1 MKNWD
6 IARRDLLKSLGIGA
20 ACLPLLSSSKVWGQ
34 AADGTTNRKR
44 FFLFHAT
51 AGYWMA
57 NWKPMDGSLMSQ
69 TLPSSMAP
77 LEPHK
82 QDLVVLHSMGNPE
95 YKVGSNWGHECY
107 GTIYWGGAQK
117 APGGSKYQEPAG
129 KTLDQWIGDG
139 LPKNPAGRVTLN
151 WQDQVDRQPRA
162 GTTGSIRCFWKGEGQ
177 PINPEL
183 NPAKTYG
190 DLFAGK
196 VTPPPTTMGPGAP
209 TGPDPAVT
217 KLLAQKKSLLDYV
230 GTSLEK
236 FKKRVGTTD
245 KQIIEGHLNSIRD
258 LENEIAGTGAGG
270 GTGGGGTGGML
281 NPINAMN
288 PGMFDDAAIMADAA
302 LFPKIM
308 DAYMD
313 MMIVALS
320 AGLSRVATL
329 QLANSSG
336 NQLNFGAFVPGIP
349 ARGTGYKSAFR
360 NWHDLGHNPSM
371 GGVNHKVIV
380 DKWCMDKFATFIGKL
395 KSVKEPDGKTLF
407 DNSLVLW
414 GNHMESGDNHGS
426 QKIPW
431 MLAGKAGGT
440 MLKGGTCKGGGTISN
455 AMADICKAMGVPGAP
470 HMTGTAGAI

>member
-34 AADGTTNRKR
+34 TAGGDTNRKR

-57 NWKPMDGSLMSQ
+57 NWKPNDGSLMGQ

-82 QDLVVLHSMGNPE
+82 QDMTVLHSMANPE

-107 GTIYWGGAQK
+107 GTIYWGGPQK
-117 APGGSKYQEPAG
+117 APGGSKYQEPTG

-139 LPKNPAGRVTLN
+139 LPKNPAGRSTLN

-177 PINPEL
+177 PINPEM
-183 NPAKTYG
+183 NPAKTYA

-196 VTPPPTTMGPGAP
+196 TPAPPTQGGMPSAP
-209 TGPDPAVT
+209 DAAVV
-217 KLLAQKKSLLDYV
+217 KLLAQKKSILDYV

-236 FKKRVGTTD
+236 FKKSVGTTD
-245 KQIIEGHLNSIRD
+245 KKIIEGHLSSIRD
-258 LENEIAGTGAGG
+258 LENEIAGTG
-270 GTGGGGTGGML
+270 TGGGGGGGGAL
-281 NPINAMN
+281 GPINAMN
-288 PGMFDDAAIMADAA
+288 PGMFDDAMIMGDAA

-320 AGLSRVATL
+320 AGVSRVATL
-329 QLANSSG
+329 QLANGSG

-380 DKWCMDKFATFIGKL
+380 DKWCMDKLATFLTKL
-395 KSVKEPDGKTLF
+395 KSVKEPDGKTLL
-407 DNSLVLW
+407 DNSLVVW

-431 MLAGKAGGT
+431 ILAGKAGGT
-440 MLKGGTCKGGGTISN
+440 VLKTGICKGGSTISN
-455 AMADICKAMGVPGAP
+455 AMADICKAMGVTGAP
-470 HMTGTAGAI
+470 HMTGTAGAT

>member
-1 MKNWD
+1 MKNWEL
-6 IARRDLLKSLGIGA
+6 ARRDLLKSLGLGA
-20 ACLPLLSSSKVWGQ
+20 AALPFLSSSKVWAQ
-34 AADGTTNRKR
+34 ENRKR
-44 FFLFHAT
+44 FFLIHAT
-51 AGYWMA
+51 AGYWMP
-57 NWKPMDGSLMSQ
+57 NWKPGDGPLG
-69 TLPSSMAP
+69 TLPSSLEP

-82 QDLVVLHSMGNPE
+82 ADVTILHSMANPE

-151 WQDQVDRQPRA
+151 WQDGVDRQPRA

-183 NPAKTYG
+183 NPAKTYS

-196 VTPPPTTMGPGAP
+196 APAPPSMPGSTMS
-209 TGPDPAVT
+209 GPDPAVA
-217 KLLAQKKSLLDYV
+217 KLLAQKKSILDYV

-236 FKKRVGTTD
+236 FKVRVGSAD
-245 KQIIEGHLNSIRD
+245 KPIVERHLNSIRE
-258 LENEIAGTGAGG
+258 LENEIAGTGGG
-270 GTGGGGTGGML
+270 MAGGGGTGGAL

-288 PGMFDDAAIMADAA
+288 PGMFDDATIMADGA
-302 LFPKIM
+302 LFPKIL
-308 DAYMD
+308 DAYSD

-336 NQLNFGAFVPGIP
+336 NALNFGAFVPGIP
-349 ARGTGYKSAFR
+349 KNGTGYKSAFR

-380 DKWCMDKFATFIGKL
+380 DKWCMDKLATFIGKL

-431 MLAGKAGGT
+431 ILAGHAGNPA
-440 MLKGGTCKGGGTISN
+440 LKTGFCKGGGTISN
-455 AMADICKAMGVPGAP
+455 AMADICKAMGVTGAP
-470 HMTGTAGAI
+470 HMTGSVGLF